1 MPLSN
6 VNISLKQFQ
15 DISCGKFNAGEV
27 RLRGAPTSIPPN
39 PSALS
44 IMYILF
50 HDKIQELFSLVIALQ
65 HLKRR
70 IPLTWNEPNW

>member
-1 MPLSN
+1 MPLAN

-39 PSALS
+39 PSARYLFTSSIILS
-44 IMYILF
+44 HFVNNVYT
-50 HDKIQELFSLVIALQ
+50 FS
-65 HLKRR
+65 
-70 IPLTWNEPNW
+70 